1 MLAELGLGDLSPPT
15 AAVLFGGL
23 LGLAFGIL
31 AQRSAFCLR
40 RAVVGS
46 DAERPSA
53 RGVWLM
59 ALAVSVAGTGALLAT
74 GIVDLSGHRFNASKL
89 PLLAI
94 VVGGLLFGAGMV
106 LARGCASRLTVLA
119 GSGNLRAL
127 TVLIVFAAVAHATLK
142 GALAPVR
149 TSLASATVD
158 LGSAASLAA
167 WPGGPLLWSSAIAL
181 ALLAVALRS
190 GARPSALLMGSLIGA
205 LAPLGWLGTGYLLK
219 DEFDPIA
226 LESLALTSAASET
239 LFWWI
244 ASSAIAPTFGVGFLA
259 GVLGGSFLASVA
271 SRQFAVEGFGA
282 ATSTGNYLAGGALMG
297 VGGVLAGGCTVGAG
311 LVGVATLSVAAA
323 LALLSICGGAM
334 LASTLGNR
342 LAASRDAES
351 NRSTTPTLAIASRA
365 ISL

>member
-1 MLAELGLGDLSPPT
+1 MLAELGWSDLSPRT
-15 AAVLFGGL
+15 AAVLFGGA

-40 RAVVGS
+40 RALVGT
-46 DAERPSA
+46 DAERPAA

-59 ALAVSVAGTGALLAT
+59 ALAVSVAGTGALLAS
-74 GIVDLSGHRFNASKL
+74 GVVDLAGHRFHASKL
-89 PLLAI
+89 PVLAL

-127 TVLIVFAAVAHATLK
+127 TVLLIFAAVAHATLK

-149 TSLASATVD
+149 TSLAAVTLD
-158 LGSAASLAA
+158 LGPAASLVA
-167 WPGGPLLWSSAIAL
+167 WPGGPVVWAAAIAL
-181 ALLAVALRS
+181 ALFAIALRS
-190 GARPSALLMGSLIGA
+190 GARAPALLMGALIGA
-205 LAPLGWLGTGYLLK
+205 LAPLGWLGTGYVLK

-226 LESLALTSAASET
+226 VESLGLTSAASET

-259 GVLGGSFLASVA
+259 GVLGGSFLAAIA

-282 ATSTGNYLAGGALMG
+282 GVSTGNYLAGGALMG

-311 LVGVATLSVAAA
+311 LVGVGTLSVAAG
-323 LALLSICGGAM
+323 LALLSICVGA
-334 LASTLGNR
+334 LVANALGNR
-342 LAASRDAES
+342 WSMPHGPA
-351 NRSTTPTLAIASRA
+351 RSGSSTPALAIAARA